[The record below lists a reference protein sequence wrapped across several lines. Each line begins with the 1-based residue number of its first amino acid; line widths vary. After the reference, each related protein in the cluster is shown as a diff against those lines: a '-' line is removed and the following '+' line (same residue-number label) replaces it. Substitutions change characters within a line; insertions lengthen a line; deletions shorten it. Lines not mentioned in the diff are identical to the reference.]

1 MRAERSE
8 AGHASGRSY
17 PSPRAG
23 GSSPRDTGAVPR
35 GAGSPR
41 NRAPQGRPP
50 VPGDPRRAAHPG
62 EQRRPSAPPAAAR
75 DGRRSGAPAA
85 GRRVETVGG
94 PRVHGALAVLGVFL
108 VTLLAAAVDSFL
120 SSGLGII
127 SVVALTASTVVA
139 ALVTR
144 RRDLLSVLVA
154 PPLVYVVVAVV
165 NVALAPA
172 ATLGLPAIATLLVRG
187 FPAMG
192 IATAAAVVISLFRLV
207 TRR

>member
-1 MRAERSE
+1 M
-8 AGHASGRSY
+8 
-17 PSPRAG
+17 
-23 GSSPRDTGAVPR
+23 
-35 GAGSPR
+35 
-41 NRAPQGRPP
+41 
-50 VPGDPRRAAHPG
+50 
-62 EQRRPSAPPAAAR
+62 
-75 DGRRSGAPAA
+75 
-85 GRRVETVGG
+85 
-94 PRVHGALAVLGVFL
+94 HGALAVLGVLL

-127 SVVALTASTVVA
+127 SVVALTASSVVA

-172 ATLGLPAIATLLVRG
+172 ATLSLPSLATLLVRG
-187 FPAMG
+187 FPAMAV
-192 IATAAAVVISLFRLV
+192 ATAAAVVISLVRLA